1 MTNNDYA
8 THYTKEKGGNW
19 YQFPA
24 YVKIDKKDL
33 LKTYVS
39 KNRPNIVIG
48 TLLESFL
55 VHTIL
60 FSNGTTWDCNS
71 GFNSYAIPADPAYQ
85 QPGAII
91 PIPTYSKS
99 EYKIKVKKALKDY
112 E

>member
-60 FSNGTTWDCNS
+60 FSNGTTWDCNF
-71 GFNSYAIPADPAYQ
+71 GLNVDLILMQYPLTQHINNLAQ
-85 QPGAII
+85 
-91 PIPTYSKS
+91 
-99 EYKIKVKKALKDY
+99 
-112 E
+112 